1 MTRTATLL
9 AMVLLLLAAHGAW
22 AQQGPLTI
30 EITRGE
36 EGALPIAIVPFG
48 WEGRGDVPEEVAA
61 IVRANLERTG
71 RFAPI
76 DVRDLPSRPR
86 EASEVNFRDWRALG
100 VQNLVV
106 GRLQVTG
113 PNRYALRFQLFDV
126 YRGSQLA
133 GYSISASDRSLR
145 RAAHQ
150 ISDIIYE
157 NLTGDRGAFDTH
169 IAYVRVER
177 DGRGEPSYALAVADS
192 DGYNEQV
199 ILTSSQPL
207 MSPAWAPD
215 GKRLA
220 YVSFERGRSQVWV
233 QNIVTVHREVV
244 ASFDGINSAPAW
256 SPDGRRLALTLSKDG
271 TPDVYV
277 LDLQTRALQ
286 RVTEGFAINTEPA
299 WSADGR
305 SIVFTSD
312 RGGRPQLYRIEVN
325 ARGVPSGRPQRLT
338 FDGGYNASP
347 SLSPDG
353 RRVAMVHATDN
364 GFGIGVMDLGS
375 RELRVVSDAGRDES
389 PHFAPNGQMIIYAT
403 RAGGRGVLEV
413 VSADGRAHH
422 RLTTRQGDVREPAWS
437 PFKAD

>member
-9 AMVLLLLAAHGAW
+9 ATLLLSLVALAAQ

-36 EGALPIAIVPFG
+36 EGALPIAVVPFG
-48 WEGRGDVPEEVAA
+48 WDGREGAPEDIAA

-71 RFAPI
+71 RFAPLG
-76 DVRDLPSRPR
+76 VRELPARPR

-106 GRLQVTG
+106 GRLQVTAPG
-113 PNRYALRFQLFDV
+113 RYVLRFQLFDV

-133 GYSISASDRSLR
+133 GYSISATNRSLR

-177 DGRGEPSYALAVADS
+177 DDAGKASYALAVADS
-192 DGYNEQV
+192 DGHNEQI
-199 ILTSSQPL
+199 ILTSAQPL

-220 YVSFERGRSQVWV
+220 YVSFEQGRSQVWI
-233 QNIVTVHREVV
+233 QNVITVHREAV
-244 ASFDGINSAPAW
+244 ATFPGINSAPAW

-271 TPDVYV
+271 TPDIYV
-277 LDLQTRALQ
+277 FDLQTRALQ
-286 RVTEGFAINTEPA
+286 RVTDGFAINTEAA
-299 WSADGR
+299 WTPDGR
-305 SIVFTSD
+305 AIVFTSD
-312 RGGRPQLYRIEVN
+312 RGGRPQLYRVEIN
-325 ARGVPSGRPQRLT
+325 NRGVPSGRPQRLT
-338 FDGGYNASP
+338 FDGAYNASP

-353 RRVAMVHATDN
+353 RRVAMVHGTGR
-364 GFGIGVMDLGS
+364 GFGIGLLDLGS
-375 RELRVVSDAGRDES
+375 GQTRVLSETGSDEAPR
-389 PHFAPNGQMIIYAT
+389 FAPNGQMIMYAT

-413 VSADGRAHH
+413 VSVDGRAHH
-422 RLTTRQGDVREPAWS
+422 RLATRQGEVREPAWS
-437 PFKAD
+437 PFKSD